1 MLPLQGLDFEKTPV
15 VKLEITA
22 RNAVP
27 LVGTDAAWL
36 SVPLELTVGDE
47 DEGPEFNPTVL
58 YLKVKENVPNGTV
71 IGTYKAL
78 DPETKNS
85 NGIKYVH

>member
-1 MLPLQGLDFEKTPV
+1 MLPFQGLDFEKTPV

-22 RNAVP
+22 RNPVP
-27 LVGTDAAWL
+27 LVGTDVAWL

-47 DEGPEFNPTVL
+47 DEGPEFNPTIL